1 MSNNHKEKRISL
13 TRYWTT
19 RYLLTLCIGLT
30 IVAFLSAI
38 WIRHSTLQ
46 NRLNMLEFMG
56 EELTNRLE
64 DNATNI
70 PSVGPPKG
78 PNGNKVDPGMF
89 RERQRFMDMGID
101 PTIYIVDTE
110 GNILSMNHP
119 KGPVVQQAIPDSVM
133 SSESDVIK
141 FKYEDSSQLYY
152 AVKKEIVIDNKTVG
166 YIIITETKEH
176 LTHLNQEYSQLA
188 IMIGCLALLGLG
200 AIYFLSR
207 RLAKPIKDVAYAAK
221 QVQNG
226 NYNIQLPD
234 NIKEEE
240 VYELVHSF
248 KEMASRLQQLEAMR
262 TELLAG
268 VTHELKTPVTSISGL
283 LQAIQDGVVEGDDQ
297 KEFIRMAVNETT
309 KLKTMVG
316 DLLAFN
322 SFSVN
327 SIPVKFENLEI
338 NQVIQETV
346 TQWELTQ
353 DTEEIELTLVTLS
366 EPRQVEID
374 LVRFQQVFTNLFTNS
389 KQAMKGHGKIAVKL
403 SETANDVIIRVID
416 TGMGIPTEEQ
426 TLIFE
431 RFYRG
436 ENKKYEVRGLGL
448 GLPLSKMMAQS
459 IRGDLRLID
468 SSENGTTFEVNIPKL

>member
-1 MSNNHKEKRISL
+1 MLNKSDNKRISL
-13 TRYWTT
+13 TRYWTS

-38 WIRHSTLQ
+38 WIRHTTLQ
-46 NRLNMLEFMG
+46 NRLDMIEFMG
-56 EELTNRLE
+56 EEISNRLA
-64 DNATNI
+64 DNITGNSSI
-70 PSVGPPKG
+70 EPPG
-78 PNGNKVDPGMF
+78 TPNGGKVDPGVF
-89 RERQRFMDMGID
+89 RERERFMDMGIN
-101 PTIYIVDTE
+101 PNIYIVDTK
-110 GNILSMNHP
+110 GNIISTNRP
-119 KGPVVQQAIPDSVM
+119 KNPLEYQVIPDSVM
-133 SSESDVIK
+133 SSKNDVIK
-141 FKYEDSSQLYY
+141 FKSEDSPQLNY
-152 AVKKEIVIDNKTVG
+152 AVKKKIEMDDKTVG
-166 YIIITETKEH
+166 YVIVTETKEH
-176 LTHLNQEYSQLA
+176 LTHLNQGYSQLA
-188 IMIGCLALLGLG
+188 IMIGGLALLGLG

-207 RLAKPIKDVAYAAK
+207 RLAKPIKEVAFAAK
-221 QVQNG
+221 QVQEG
-226 NYNIQLPD
+226 NYHIQLPD

-248 KEMASRLQQLEAMR
+248 KEMALRLEQLEAMR

-297 KEFIRMAVNETT
+297 REFIRMAVNETT

-327 SIPVKFENLEI
+327 AIPVRLEKLEI
-338 NQVIQETV
+338 NQAIQETAS
-346 TQWELTQ
+346 QWELTQ
-353 DTEEIELTLVTLS
+353 DTEDIELTVITLQK
-366 EPRQVEID
+366 PRQVEID
-374 LVRFQQVFTNLFTNS
+374 HVRFQQVFTNLFTNA
-389 KQAMKGHGKIAVKL
+389 KQAMKGHGKITVTL
-403 SETANDVIIRVID
+403 SETTDDVRIRVAD
-416 TGMGIPTEEQ
+416 TGGGIPFEEQ

-459 IRGDLRLID
+459 IGGDLHLIE
-468 SSENGTTFEVNIPKL
+468 SSENGAIFEVTIPKS